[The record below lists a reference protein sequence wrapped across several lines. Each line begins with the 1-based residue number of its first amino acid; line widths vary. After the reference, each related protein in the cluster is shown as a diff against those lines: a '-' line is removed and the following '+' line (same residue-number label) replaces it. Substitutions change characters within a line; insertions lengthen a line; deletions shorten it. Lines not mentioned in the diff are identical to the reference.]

1 MSLSTFFLIH
11 IYVYRHFMGEDLD
24 NLSFKELQSVE
35 HQIDSALKHIRT
47 KKVTKSK
54 ARLR

>member
-1 MSLSTFFLIH
+1 MH

-47 KKVTKSK
+47 KKVTKIK